1 MWFLLDLLTALS
13 PQNDNYWLILQGPE
27 NQEKERKP
35 TGGPPEGNIH
45 QHTEAFSEFESRY
58 GLFADPLYSRHQK
71 ENFITGLDPGDHQ
84 MVYVDPHIL
93 ATPTIADT
101 NNDGFANE
109 LVVPVSYYFDPFYYG
124 DPHTLSKLGGLDK
137 EELVNF
143 VAGGIVV
150 IDLNTGAIIGQ
161 KMQGLTQASDSQP
174 GYILSTPTVVRM
186 FPGVGGAVII
196 TAMATGEVNMMDA
209 SSLEVVP
216 GFPVRLDSVS
226 SSVAVAD
233 LFQNGA
239 LELVVGDNSG
249 NVYCINAHGNRLW
262 EFETQESIQSSIRF
276 ADFDGDTYLDVI
288 FSTLYGSVW
297 VLRGTSGAPFPGFP
311 IRLST
316 HIQSSPLLMHLTHTN
331 SEKETLTAFL
341 TGMTEVFVIDLASAC
356 VDRLEMESIMLS
368 VQSGDIDP
376 YNPGMEVLAVGVDG
390 HVICFS
396 AGVNKLTPR
405 QITLESWSEST
416 IGHTQFSHR
425 KNSLTATLPWLNETG
440 IDISGSSFTLEVSIM
455 DYAARRSKEI
465 FVTVA
470 IGRKYLL
477 LNSTLPLFQ
486 QVTTH
491 SLSVPT
497 PPEPMAAFLTV
508 TFCNEYLQCD
518 SISRHARFNLHFRD
532 TLQWFLCGPFLAL
545 SVAFLWL
552 LRDAN
557 FEPLPGGWH
566 SSSHRKNI

>member
-1 MWFLLDLLTALS
+1 MVLLDLLTALS

-27 NQEKERKP
+27 NQDKEKKP
-35 TGGPPEGNIH
+35 TGGPPEGNLH

-71 ENFITGLDPGDHQ
+71 ENFITGVDPGDHQ

-124 DPHTLSKLGGLDK
+124 DLHTLNKLGGLDK

-150 IDLNTGAIIGQ
+150 IDLNTGVIIGQ
-161 KMQGLTQASDSQP
+161 KMQGLTQASDGQP
-174 GYILSTPTVVRM
+174 SYMLSSPTVVRM

-209 SSLEVVP
+209 LSLEVVP

-249 NVYCINAHGNRLW
+249 NVYCISAQGNRLW
-262 EFETQESIQSSIRF
+262 EFETKESIQSNIRF

-297 VLRGTSGAPFPGFP
+297 VLRGTSGTPFPGFP
-311 IRLST
+311 IRLNT
-316 HIQSSPLLMHLTHTN
+316 HIQSSLLMHLSHTN
-331 SEKETLTAFL
+331 SQKDTLTAFF
-341 TGMTEVFVIDLASAC
+341 TGLTEVFIIDLASAC
-356 VDRLEMESIMLS
+356 VDRLETESIMLS

-376 YNPGMEVLAVGVDG
+376 YNPGMEVLAVGVNG
-390 HVICFS
+390 HVVCFS
-396 AGVNKLTPR
+396 AGVNKMTAE

-440 IDISGSSFTLEVSIM
+440 IDISGSSFTLEVSIA

-465 FVTVA
+465 FVSVA

-477 LNSTLPLFQ
+477 LNSTLPLYQ

-518 SISRHARFNLHFRD
+518 SISRHARFNFHFQD
-532 TLQWFLCGPFLAL
+532 SLQWFLCGPFLAL

-557 FEPLPGGWH
+557 FEPLPGAWH